1 MVMVSRTTFDLMC
14 KSLRTF
20 DREVSCEACSTIK
33 ELVLI
38 SEYPYP
44 SSRKTVLIML
54 IDHISCHVQSLLTE
68 HRSHN
73 ISSSSSSSSSSVDN
87 RSVVRLSGNDIDR
100 LYIDVDSDIGIVLFE
115 LCYTMES
122 IASTEIYFLTTG
134 FTEDN
139 ESNHQRRHDN
149 NEISVRNVVNS
160 DTAMTEQYIAHYFQ
174 SWLDL
179 MDCKPRKLLITSFDY
194 WIALEDISLYL
205 WYPVLKE
212 HVMTRLLTII
222 INHCKYPDDSR
233 HWSIATGMRILMMVM
248 YDL

>member
-1 MVMVSRTTFDLMC
+1 MISRTTFDLMC

-122 IASTEIYFLTTG
+122 IASTEIY
-134 FTEDN
+134 
-139 ESNHQRRHDN
+139 
-149 NEISVRNVVNS
+149 
-160 DTAMTEQYIAHYFQ
+160 
-174 SWLDL
+174 
-179 MDCKPRKLLITSFDY
+179 LLST
-194 WIALEDISLYL
+194 
-205 WYPVLKE
+205 V
-212 HVMTRLLTII
+212 
-222 INHCKYPDDSR
+222 
-233 HWSIATGMRILMMVM
+233 LMMMNIVM
-248 YDL
+248 LMMK